1 MHAEKG
7 TIGGWIIGP
16 TTLTSDSVEGKAL
29 VLSAKGANRISIGT
43 ITKDESG
50 DVTGSTGN
58 AFQVSSGG
66 YMTATGATLYSATIY
81 GTITTSN
88 IKATGGTIGGWSISA
103 GSISAGGTTLSSSG
117 KITCNDLYCYRING
131 QAVDIHN
138 LSVCTGYS
146 GGYNSVTHRCGG
158 SQTITVPKGGGTFTI
173 DGSNFTYV
181 SKKFKL
187 GISTM

>member
-1 MHAEKG
+1 MHSERG

-29 VLSAKGANRISIGT
+29 VLSAKGDNRISIGT

-117 KITCNDLYCYRING
+117 KITCNDL
-131 QAVDIHN
+131 
-138 LSVCTGYS
+138 
-146 GGYNSVTHRCGG
+146 
-158 SQTITVPKGGGTFTI
+158 
-173 DGSNFTYV
+173 
-181 SKKFKL
+181 
-187 GISTM
+187 